1 MTRFPPA
8 AAGHWHCWTHRL
20 LLSLACG
27 YCVSMDPARDR
38 RRREELPLYER
49 LREARK
55 ELQAN
60 RAQLA
65 ARTHQVQASSAELLQ
80 TVKTAGTTL
89 DNTRLSRF
97 DRELLRH
104 SDIARL
110 VARLRTMPVIE
121 QAKGIIVSQSRCT
134 PEQAFRLL
142 RQASQRN
149 NIPVRDLAAAIVER
163 NSSPEAPGQVQ
174 PQPAPKAPL
183 NRTQPAAARVRQQA
197 IQPPGG

>member
-1 MTRFPPA
+1 
-8 AAGHWHCWTHRL
+8 
-20 LLSLACG
+20 
-27 YCVSMDPARDR
+27 MDPARDR

-60 RAQLA
+60 RALLA